1 MEKFFLLSNILL
13 IMDIVVFLITYGIL
27 FIGELGDKTQLIVFN
42 LALEYKKFYKVGI
55 GATLGFAVIVTIGIL
70 FGSLITEFV
79 PLRLISLISGLL
91 FIAIGL
97 FELRHIRSL
106 YLKERKLTSDNLG
119 NKYNNKKKE
128 EIESKEAARFLRLKK
143 NPYVAGFGFIFLME
157 LGDKTQ
163 LLTITLAS
171 IHAAPFEVWL
181 GAFLALVSVAWIGI
195 FAGAAIAKK
204 VPKFYLKVVAVS
216 IFIVV
221 GILVLISAF

>member
-1 MEKFFLLSNILL
+1 
-13 IMDIVVFLITYGIL
+13 MDIAVFLIVYGIL

-70 FGSLITEFV
+70 FGSLITEFI
-79 PLRLISLISGLL
+79 PLGFISLISGLL

-97 FELRHIRSL
+97 IELRNIKSL
-106 YLKERKLTSDNLG
+106 YLNERSLKSDYK
-119 NKYNNKKKE
+119 NKQNNGEKE
-128 EIESKEAARFLRLKK
+128 EIESKDVAKFAWLKK
-143 NPYVAGFGFIFLME
+143 NPYIAGFGFIFLME

-171 IHAAPFEVWL
+171 IYAAPIEVWL
-181 GAFLALVSVAWIGI
+181 GAFLALTSVAWIGI

-216 IFIVV
+216 IFILV
-221 GILVLISAF
+221 GVLVLISAF

>member
-1 MEKFFLLSNILL
+1 
-13 IMDIVVFLITYGIL
+13 MDIAIFLIAYGIL

-79 PLRLISLISGLL
+79 PLGLISLISGLL

-97 FELRHIRSL
+97 IELRNIKSL
-106 YLKERKLTSDNLG
+106 YLNERRLKPL
-119 NKYNNKKKE
+119 NKNSMQNNSEKE
-128 EIESKEAARFLRLKK
+128 ETKSKEAVKFVWLKK
-143 NPYVAGFGFIFLME
+143 NPYIAGFGFIFLME

-163 LLTITLAS
+163 LLTISLAS
-171 IHAAPFEVWL
+171 IYAAPFEVWL

-216 IFIVV
+216 IFILV
-221 GILVLISAF
+221 GVLVLISAF

>member
-1 MEKFFLLSNILL
+1 
-13 IMDIVVFLITYGIL
+13 MDIAVILITYGIL

-79 PLRLISLISGLL
+79 PLVLISLISGLL

-97 FELRHIRSL
+97 FELRDIKSL
-106 YLKERKLTSDNLG
+106 YLNERKLKSDSIE
-119 NKYNNKKKE
+119 NKKKKDGKE
-128 EIESKEAARFLRLKK
+128 ETEANETAKFGWLKK
-143 NPYVAGFGFIFLME
+143 NPYLAGFGFIFLME

-181 GAFLALVSVAWIGI
+181 GAFLALISVAWIGI
-195 FAGAAIAKK
+195 FAGAVIAKK
-204 VPKFYLKVVAVS
+204 VPKFYLKMVAVS

>member
-1 MEKFFLLSNILL
+1 
-13 IMDIVVFLITYGIL
+13 MDIAVFLIAYGIL

-79 PLRLISLISGLL
+79 PLGFISLISGLF

-97 FELRHIRSL
+97 IELRNIKSL
-106 YLKERKLTSDNLG
+106 YLNERSLKSDHK
-119 NKYNNKKKE
+119 NKQNNGEKE
-128 EIESKEAARFLRLKK
+128 EIEYKEAVKFGWLKK
-143 NPYVAGFGFIFLME
+143 NPYIAGFGFIFLME

-171 IHAAPFEVWL
+171 IYAAPFEVWL

-195 FAGAAIAKK
+195 FAGATIAKK
-204 VPKFYLKVVAVS
+204 VPKFYLKMVAVS
-216 IFIVV
+216 IFILV
-221 GILVLISAF
+221 GVLVLISAF

>member
-1 MEKFFLLSNILL
+1 
-13 IMDIVVFLITYGIL
+13 MDIAVFLIAYGIL

-79 PLRLISLISGLL
+79 PLGLISLISGLL

-97 FELRHIRSL
+97 IELRNIKSL
-106 YLKERKLTSDNLG
+106 YLNERRLKPL
-119 NKYNNKKKE
+119 NKNSMQNNSEKE
-128 EIESKEAARFLRLKK
+128 ETKSKEAVKFVWLKK
-143 NPYVAGFGFIFLME
+143 NPYIAGFGFIFLME

-163 LLTITLAS
+163 LLTISLAS
-171 IHAAPFEVWL
+171 IYAAPFEVWL

-204 VPKFYLKVVAVS
+204 VPKFYLKVIAVS
-216 IFIVV
+216 IFILIGV
-221 GILVLISAF
+221 LVLISAF

>member
-1 MEKFFLLSNILL
+1 
-13 IMDIVVFLITYGIL
+13 MDIAVFLIAYGIL

-55 GATLGFAVIVTIGIL
+55 GATLGFVVIVTIGIL

-79 PLRLISLISGLL
+79 PLGLISLISGLL

-97 FELRHIRSL
+97 IELRNIKSL
-106 YLKERKLTSDNLG
+106 YLNERRLKPDATNIEQINSE
-119 NKYNNKKKE
+119 KE
-128 EIESKEAARFLRLKK
+128 ETESKDAAKFAWLKK
-143 NPYVAGFGFIFLME
+143 NPYLAGFGFIFLME

-171 IHAAPFEVWL
+171 IYAAPFEVWL

-216 IFIVV
+216 IFILV
-221 GILVLISAF
+221 GILVLVSAS

>member
-1 MEKFFLLSNILL
+1 
-13 IMDIVVFLITYGIL
+13 MDIAIFLIAYGIL

-70 FGSLITEFV
+70 FGSIITEFV
-79 PLRLISLISGLL
+79 PLGFISLISGLL

-97 FELRHIRSL
+97 IELRNIKSL
-106 YLKERKLTSDNLG
+106 YLNERRLKSDNKNIIQTNG
-119 NKYNNKKKE
+119 EKE
-128 EIESKEAARFLRLKK
+128 EIESKDVAKFAWLKK
-143 NPYVAGFGFIFLME
+143 NPYIAGFGFIFLME

-171 IHAAPFEVWL
+171 IYAAPLEVWL

-204 VPKFYLKVVAVS
+204 VPKFYLKVIAVS
-216 IFIVV
+216 IFILV

>member
-1 MEKFFLLSNILL
+1 
-13 IMDIVVFLITYGIL
+13 MDIAVILITYGIL

-55 GATLGFAVIVTIGIL
+55 GATLGFAVIVTIGIV

-79 PLRLISLISGLL
+79 PLGLISLISGLL

-97 FELRHIRSL
+97 FELRNIKSL
-106 YLKERKLTSDNLG
+106 YLNERGLKSDN
-119 NKYNNKKKE
+119 NRIKQTNSEKE
-128 EIESKEAARFLRLKK
+128 EIESKNDAKFGWLKK
-143 NPYVAGFGFIFLME
+143 NPYLAGFGFIFLME

-171 IHAAPFEVWL
+171 IYAAPFEVWL

-216 IFIVV
+216 IFILV
-221 GILVLISAF
+221 GILVLVSAF

>member
-1 MEKFFLLSNILL
+1 
-13 IMDIVVFLITYGIL
+13 MDIAIFLIAYGIL

-79 PLRLISLISGLL
+79 PLGLISSISGLL

-97 FELRHIRSL
+97 IELRNIKSL
-106 YLKERKLTSDNLG
+106 YLNERNIKSDN
-119 NKYNNKKKE
+119 NNTNQTNDEKE
-128 EIESKEAARFLRLKK
+128 EIEFKDVAKFAWLKK
-143 NPYVAGFGFIFLME
+143 NPYIAGFGFIFLME

-171 IHAAPFEVWL
+171 IYAAPIEVWL
-181 GAFLALVSVAWIGI
+181 GAFLALTSVAWIGI

-216 IFIVV
+216 IFILV
-221 GILVLISAF
+221 GVLVLISAF

>member
-1 MEKFFLLSNILL
+1 
-13 IMDIVVFLITYGIL
+13 MDIAVFLITYGIL

-42 LALEYKKFYKVGI
+42 LALEHKKFYKVGI

-70 FGSLITEFV
+70 FGSLITEYV
-79 PLRLISLISGLL
+79 PLGIISLISGLL

-97 FELRHIRSL
+97 FELRNIKSL
-106 YLKERKLTSDNLG
+106 YLNERKLRSDTITIDQT
-119 NKYNNKKKE
+119 NNKKE
-128 EIESKEAARFLRLKK
+128 EIESKEETKFAWLKK
-143 NPYVAGFGFIFLME
+143 NPYLAGFGFIFLME

-204 VPKFYLKVVAVS
+204 VSKFYLKVVAVS
-216 IFIVV
+216 IFILV
-221 GILVLISAF
+221 GVFVLIGVF

>member
-1 MEKFFLLSNILL
+1 
-13 IMDIVVFLITYGIL
+13 MDIAVFLIAYGIL

-42 LALEYKKFYKVGI
+42 LSLEYKKFYKVGI

-79 PLRLISLISGLL
+79 PLSLISLISGLL

-97 FELRHIRSL
+97 FELRNIKSL
-106 YLKERKLTSDNLG
+106 YLNERSLKSDNK
-119 NKYNNKKKE
+119 NIKKNNGEKE
-128 EIESKEAARFLRLKK
+128 GTESKDVVKFAWLKK
-143 NPYVAGFGFIFLME
+143 NPYIAGFGFIFLME

-171 IHAAPFEVWL
+171 IYAAPFEVWL
-181 GAFLALVSVAWIGI
+181 GAFLALVSVAWISI

-216 IFIVV
+216 IFILV
-221 GILVLISAF
+221 GVLVLISAF

>member
-1 MEKFFLLSNILL
+1 
-13 IMDIVVFLITYGIL
+13 MDIAVFLIAYGIL

-70 FGSLITEFV
+70 FGSIITEFV
-79 PLRLISLISGLL
+79 PLGLISLISGLL

-97 FELRHIRSL
+97 IELRNIKSL
-106 YLKERKLTSDNLG
+106 YLNERSIKSDSK
-119 NKYNNKKKE
+119 NKQNNGEKE
-128 EIESKEAARFLRLKK
+128 EIESKDVAKFAWLKK
-143 NPYVAGFGFIFLME
+143 NPYIAGFGFIFLME

-171 IHAAPFEVWL
+171 IYAAPIEVWL
-181 GAFLALVSVAWIGI
+181 GAFLALTSVAWIGI

-216 IFIVV
+216 IFILV
-221 GILVLISAF
+221 GVLVLISAF

>member
-1 MEKFFLLSNILL
+1 
-13 IMDIVVFLITYGIL
+13 MDIAVFLIAYGIL

-79 PLRLISLISGLL
+79 PLGLISLISGLL

-97 FELRHIRSL
+97 IELRNIKSL
-106 YLKERKLTSDNLG
+106 YLNERRLKPL
-119 NKYNNKKKE
+119 NKNSMQNNSEKE
-128 EIESKEAARFLRLKK
+128 ETKSKEAVKFVWLKK
-143 NPYVAGFGFIFLME
+143 NPYIAGFGFIFLME

-163 LLTITLAS
+163 LLTISLAS
-171 IHAAPFEVWL
+171 IYAALFEVWL

-216 IFIVV
+216 IFILV
-221 GILVLISAF
+221 GVLVLISAF

>member
-1 MEKFFLLSNILL
+1 
-13 IMDIVVFLITYGIL
+13 MDIAVFLITYGIL

-79 PLRLISLISGLL
+79 PLAIISLISGLL

-97 FELRHIRSL
+97 FSLRNIKTL
-106 YLKERKLTSDNLG
+106 YLNERKL
-119 NKYNNKKKE
+119 KPNNINIKQKNDGIE
-128 EIESKEAARFLRLKK
+128 ETETRETARFEWLKK
-143 NPYVAGFGFIFLME
+143 NPYLAGFGFIFLME

-171 IHAAPFEVWL
+171 FYALPFEVWL
-181 GAFLALVSVAWIGI
+181 GAFLALTSVAWIGI

-216 IFIVV
+216 IFIIV
-221 GILVLISAF
+221 GILVLIGIF